1 MLSIN
6 FSELIWTIINFLLLF
21 FVLKRFLFKPLLSF
35 MDARQAKIDA
45 GTEAE
50 RQARAKLDEN
60 AQDLAGQKAE
70 TRRRAQTI
78 LDEAAA
84 QDAKRTAEAYAKAR
98 EDAKTL
104 RATEEERLKEH
115 QARESEELKTCEPEL
130 AALLAAHLLGEE
142 K

>member
-6 FSELIWTIINFLLLF
+6 FSELIWTIINFFLLF
-21 FVLKRFLFKPLLSF
+21 FALKHFLFKPLLRF

-60 AQDLAGQKAE
+60 AQDLAEQKAE
-70 TRRRAQTI
+70 TRRQARAI

-84 QDAKRTAEAYAKAR
+84 QDAKRAAEVYAKAS
-98 EDAKTL
+98 EAAKTL
-104 RATEEERLKEH
+104 WETEEERLKEH
-115 QARESEELKTCEPEL
+115 QARESEELRTSEPEL
-130 AALLAAHLLGEE
+130 AALLAAQLLGEE

>member
-6 FSELIWTIINFLLLF
+6 ISELIWTIINFLLLF
-21 FVLKRFLFKPLLSF
+21 FVLKRFLFKPLLNF

-50 RQARAKLDEN
+50 RQAQAELDEN
-60 AQDLAGQKAE
+60 AQDLAEQKAQ
-70 TRRRAQTI
+70 TRRQAQTL

-84 QDAKRTAEAYAKAR
+84 QDSKRSVESFAKAR
-98 EDAKTL
+98 EEAKTL
-104 RATEEERLKEH
+104 WETEEERLKEH